1 MKATVQGTIVQIN
14 DHHKDIELKTAD
26 FQKALSL
33 FADGDKVIITI
44 TKQK

>member
-1 MKATVQGTIVQIN
+1 MKATVQGTIVQVGETKGITT
-14 DHHKDIELKTAD
+14 ITAD

-33 FADGDKVIITI
+33 FAEGDKVIITI